1 MSKSVNIGARDSV
14 NKYHRQRSDSNQ
26 AGIVKELRS
35 IGCTVFVV
43 SATCKMDIIVG
54 WRGNNYLFEIKQP
67 GKELRASQK
76 ELHASWNGQ
85 IDRAESFEDC
95 MRIMED

>member
-1 MSKSVNIGARDSV
+1 M
-14 NKYHRQRSDSNQ
+14 NKYNRQRSDLNQ

-35 IGCTVFVV
+35 IGCTVFVI
-43 SATCKMDIIVG
+43 SATCKIDIIVG
-54 WRGNNYLFEIKQP
+54 WRGKNYLFEIKQP
-67 GKELRASQK
+67 GKELRPKQK
-76 ELHASWNGQ
+76 GLHASWKGQ